1 LEIENQRE
9 QTGARRPRAAEH
21 GSRLSYDSMRR
32 APAPLEEL
40 VEAWR
45 YRDLLAQLID
55 RDIKLRYR
63 RSVLGIAW
71 TLLNPLMMM
80 LVLTFVFS
88 QVFRFAI
95 PQYPTYLLAGTVV
108 WIFFTQSTTSSMAQ
122 LIWAAPLMSKIY
134 VPRTIF
140 ALSAVGTGLVN
151 LAVSVVP
158 LLLIAALLGQPPT
171 LALLWLVPAVL
182 LTATFALG
190 LGLLLSSLSISFR
203 DVIEMYQILLGA
215 WYFLTPIM
223 YPRSIIPPDYAWIV
237 AVNPMTYLTEMF
249 RDPVYLGRAPD
260 FGAVLFVAAT
270 SLAVLTSG
278 WIAFSW
284 RARQLAHQL

>member
-1 LEIENQRE
+1 
-9 QTGARRPRAAEH
+9 
-21 GSRLSYDSMRR
+21 
-32 APAPLEEL
+32 
-40 VEAWR
+40 VEVWR

-95 PQYPTYLLAGTVV
+95 PQYPTYLLAGTIV
-108 WIFFTQSTTSSMAQ
+108 WIFFTQSTTSCMAQ

-151 LAVSVVP
+151 LAVSIVP

-171 LALLWLVPAVL
+171 FALLWLVPAVL

-223 YPRSIIPPDYAWIV
+223 YPRSIIPADYAWIV
-237 AVNPMTYLTEMF
+237 AVNPMTYLVEMF
-249 RDPVYLGRAPD
+249 RDPVYLGKAPD
-260 FGAVLFVAAT
+260 FGAAVFVAAI
-270 SLAVLTSG
+270 SVAVLTSG

-284 RARQLAHQL
+284 RARELAHNL